1 MVAPGAPRRHG
12 CEAPL
17 HPSQV
22 AVVGIGLLSAAVFYG
37 FSVRELPALVQRT
50 VVPLYSVQLAIT
62 TLLFVIV
69 RGSFFSSNASAAA
82 SPLLMIAVQ
91 ISRFDPGQPR
101 HQATHPSQSRAA
113 DEDARV
119 TAPIAASVVVVA
131 APEIKASPVMLT
143 SHPVVVT
150 CSDCGRMALTSDT
163 RHCGRCNKCV
173 PGYDHHCVYLNT
185 CIGTRN
191 YPLFVGLLS
200 CSVLLLLTQQAVTGY
215 AISRLLAPGQED
227 TNARAVLLGALSIL
241 PLLELFF
248 LVVLGTFH
256 LYISFCGLT
265 TYEWLYQWLER
276 NRAHAGADSSS
287 IAESTAKGSCTPV

>member
-1 MVAPGAPRRHG
+1 MVPPGAARRHG

-17 HPSQV
+17 HPSQI
-22 AVVGIGLLSAAVFYG
+22 AVVSIGLLSAVVFYG
-37 FSVRELPALVQRT
+37 FSVRELPTLMQRT
-50 VVPLYSVQLAIT
+50 VVSLCSSVQLAVT
-62 TLLFVIV
+62 TLLFVI
-69 RGSFFSSNASAAA
+69 
-82 SPLLMIAVQ
+82 

-101 HQATHPSQSRAA
+101 HQATHPSQSKAA

-119 TAPIAASVVVVA
+119 AAPIAMSVHVVK

-143 SHPVVVT
+143 SHPVVV
-150 CSDCGRMALTSDT
+150 SDT
-163 RHCGRCNKCV
+163 RHCSRCNKWI

-200 CSVLLLLTQQAVTGY
+200 CSILLLLTQQVVTGY
-215 AISRLLAPGQED
+215 AISRLLASGQEEED
-227 TNARAVLLGALSIL
+227 RSAGAVLLCVLSIL

-256 LYISFCGLT
+256 LYIAFHGLT
-265 TYEWLYQWLER
+265 TYEWLYLWLEGR
-276 NRAHAGADSSS
+276 SSAPAGADSSS
-287 IAESTAKGSCTPV
+287 TAESTAEGSRTPV